1 MPLGRLFEP
10 AQPGFD
16 LGFSLL
22 MGPAGIR
29 LLPEHILDIDAR
41 AAFDEQT
48 GQFQIASE
56 RSPGEAVCKGSACQ
70 RRL

>member
-10 AQPGFD
+10 AQPGF
-16 LGFSLL
+16 GPGVSLV
-22 MGPAGIR
+22 MGPAGSHF
-29 LLPEHILDIDAR
+29 LEHILAIDAR

-56 RSPGEAVCKGSACQ
+56 RSPGERVCKGSACQ